1 MTRFKIDPNDSG
13 GYSPGGHYRMN
24 EAIVDIENEESVKKW
39 ASNLGVTPKELKTAI
54 QSYGVVVRDIRKGL
68 LLEKNKAS

>member
-1 MTRFKIDPNDSG
+1 
-13 GYSPGGHYRMN
+13 MN